1 MAEQG
6 CGSLWHIAV
15 ARPDCDINA
24 RDGSGNTPLMKAV
37 ICQRTKM
44 IEAWMADVEEAQY
57 VDQTLSNNEGKTL
70 LMLFIEHLDTPL
82 TSRMTKTLCKT
93 VNVRDCVNDVNKDGN
108 TALLLAAS
116 QSKWIIVKELL
127 THRGLKICPEEGEG
141 IETDEDGLQGCI
153 DLHKTNS
160 SGQTLLVVILLTRYT
175 YIIEQK

>member
-1 MAEQG
+1 
-6 CGSLWHIAV
+6 
-15 ARPDCDINA
+15 
-24 RDGSGNTPLMKAV
+24 MKAV

-44 IEAWMADVEEAQY
+44 IEAWMADGEEAQC
-57 VDQTLSNNEGKTL
+57 VDQTLQNNEGKTL
-70 LMLFIEHLDTPL
+70 LMLFIEHLDSPL

-116 QSKWIIVKELL
+116 QFKWVIVKELL
-127 THRGLKICPEEGEG
+127 THRGLKICPDEGEG

-160 SGQTLLVVILLTRYT
+160 SGQTLLAVILLTR
-175 YIIEQK
+175 